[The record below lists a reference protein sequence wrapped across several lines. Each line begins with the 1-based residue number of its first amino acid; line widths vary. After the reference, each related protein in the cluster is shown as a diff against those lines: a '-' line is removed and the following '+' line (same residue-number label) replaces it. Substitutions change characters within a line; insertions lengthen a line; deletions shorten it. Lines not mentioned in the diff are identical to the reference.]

1 MAGSTA
7 EDAGTDWSIAMSTR
21 MSIALLL
28 FGLVS
33 SVLFG
38 VGATTVLSIPSLS
51 AHAALLLP
59 IVIVT
64 SFLLTPVICW
74 LLAPMLRAQWSR
86 EQNARL
92 LRVEAARASA

>member
-1 MAGSTA
+1 
-7 EDAGTDWSIAMSTR
+7 MSTR
-21 MSIALLL
+21 MSIAILL

-38 VGATTVLSIPSLS
+38 VGATTILSIPSLS
-51 AHAALLLP
+51 AHAALLIP
-59 IVIVT
+59 IAMGT

-86 EQNARL
+86 KQNARL
-92 LRVEAARASA
+92 LRVEESRATP